1 MVKKPAFKFSIPVD
15 IQKSDEND
23 SKWRV
28 KGIAST
34 ENPDLQGEEVVQE
47 GLDISLLKA
56 GRGLF
61 NLDHK
66 KDPEYVLGQ
75 IEDANFIKYD
85 GKTALEVEGYLFD
98 KQPKAQA
105 MYNILRSVKKSNGP
119 RVHMSIEGKV
129 LERDAFNS
137 KKIKKAR
144 IDKVALTLDPV
155 NPFTFADLAKSFNG
169 DAELPGDSE
178 ISEND
183 VVISRAKL
191 EKLLDV
197 VTKALEAGA
206 PSGAPS
212 TRANGEVVQSESL
225 DSKAKMVTYKEKKKK
240 LDKGM
245 VKSVIDSLWKAFP
258 NRDPKELVEMTIE
271 AFAQKLEI
279 SKEVKETPN
288 D

>member
-1 MVKKPAFKFSIPVD
+1 MAKKPSFKFSIPVD
-15 IQKSDEND
+15 VKKSDETGAW
-23 SKWRV
+23 KI

-34 ENPDLQGEEVVQE
+34 QDPDLQGEEVLQE

-75 IEDANFIKYD
+75 IEDADFVKHD
-85 GKTALEVEGYLFD
+85 GKTALEVQGYLFD
-98 KQPKAQA
+98 SQPKAKA
-105 MYNILRSVKKSNGP
+105 LYNIMQSVKKANGP

-129 LERDAFNS
+129 LERDVLNP

-169 DAELPGDSE
+169 DAEIPGDTPESE
-178 ISEND
+178 DEIT
-183 VVISRAKL
+183 ISRQKL
-191 EKLLDV
+191 EGLIEA
-197 VTKALEAGA
+197 VTKALAAGA
-206 PSGAPS
+206 PSGAPGAR
-212 TRANGEVVQSESL
+212 TGGAAMQSESL
-225 DSKAKMVTYKEKKKK
+225 DADAKTVTHKEKKKK

-245 VKSVIDSLWKAFP
+245 VKSVVDSLWKAFP
-258 NRDPKELVEMTIE
+258 EKDPKDLVEMTIE
-271 AFAQKLEI
+271 AFIDKLSSFE
-279 SKEVKETPN
+279 SKETPN
-288 D
+288 E